1 MRYQKVPD
9 AGSVWG
15 LAAKQHGVVTRRQ
28 LLELGYSSR
37 QIAGRRDRG
46 RLHVVRRGVYAVG
59 RPVLTRRGGWMAAV
73 LASPEGAVLSHAS
86 AAALWNLSSE
96 GPRIEISLP
105 RRSKS
110 RQPGIVSHR
119 PVTLDAADLTRRH
132 NIPVTVPIRTLIDI
146 AGRLPARKLEAVV
159 NRADKLDLV
168 DPERLL
174 EEVNGR
180 GPFPGATT
188 LRALLDRATFRCT
201 DSELERMFL
210 RLVRKAGLPVPD
222 TQVRLNGYT
231 VDFYW
236 PGFRLLVETDGLRY
250 HHTATTQAR
259 DAQRDRAH
267 ALAGVTTMRFT
278 HAEVHYGPDA
288 VAATL
293 AEAFRRRSGT
303 SPG

>member
-1 MRYQKVPD
+1 MRYQRVPD
-9 AGSVWG
+9 AGPPRSVWD
-15 LAAKQHGVVTRRQ
+15 LAANQHGVVTRSQ
-28 LLELGYSSR
+28 LLDLGYSSR
-37 QIAGRRDRG
+37 EIAGRRHRG

-59 RPVLTRRGGWMAAV
+59 RPALTRRGAWMAAV
-73 LASPEGAVLSHAS
+73 LASPDGAVLSHAS
-86 AAALWNLSSE
+86 AAALWNLSPE

-105 RRSKS
+105 RRSRS
-110 RQPGIVSHR
+110 RQPGIVAHR

-132 NIPVTVPIRTLIDI
+132 NIPVTVPVRTLIDI

-174 EEVNGR
+174 EEVDER
-180 GPFPGATT
+180 APFPGATK
-188 LRALLDRATFRCT
+188 LRALLDHATFRRT

-210 RLVRKAGLPVPD
+210 RLVRGARLPVPE

-236 PGFRLLVETDGLRY
+236 PGSRLVVETDGLRY
-250 HHTATTQAR
+250 HRTATTQAR

-267 ALAGVTTMRFT
+267 ALAGLTTMRFT
-278 HAEVHYGPDA
+278 HAEVSYEPEA

-293 AEAFRRRSGT
+293 AGALHRLER
-303 SPG
+303 